1 MLALYARYRAEAL
14 AAGAEASPVKGCADP
29 ELLLQGIDSQLEAAI
44 EHIERQGT
52 P

>member
-1 MLALYARYRAEAL
+1 MKR
-14 AAGAEASPVKGCADP
+14 GVSPDIPVEIDR

-44 EHIERQGT
+44 DYIEEA